1 MGKILSTFLN
11 KFSTFIQ
18 NMGKELLELS
28 NAINNMEFELQ
39 NIETTTQKLQIS
51 EKEPIDSTV
60 SLDEIKKEVPELLNR
75 LKVIMGTD
83 KDTEFSD
90 MSVTEKKQALKD
102 MENAIRILTEEYD
115 KISTIEEK

>member
-1 MGKILSTFLN
+1 
-11 KFSTFIQ
+11 
-18 NMGKELLELS
+18 MGKELLELS